1 MMKMEA
7 STTNT
12 EEQGGHVEG
21 KETDTYLQNYNKLK
35 QIADQIDS
43 QEVFDVD
50 KALPQIEEATKAYSI
65 CVERIN
71 KVNEALKALV

>member
-1 MMKMEA
+1 MMMDKI
-7 STTNT
+7 TTNT
-12 EEQGGHVEG
+12 EQQDGCVDA
-21 KETDTYLQNYNKLK
+21 KETETYLQNYNKLK